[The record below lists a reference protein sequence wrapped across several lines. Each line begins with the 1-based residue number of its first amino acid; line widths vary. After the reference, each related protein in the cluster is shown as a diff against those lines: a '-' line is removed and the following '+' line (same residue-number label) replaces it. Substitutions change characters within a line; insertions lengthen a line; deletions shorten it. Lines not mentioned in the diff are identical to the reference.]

1 MDQLMTLA
9 KENGFFPLGAGEPFG
24 LPAPA
29 LRAGDVR
36 GGPLRA
42 VRQKTGPARRPA
54 GPWPGQRRRF
64 ADAAAVFWCRPPV
77 PWPMNLI
84 TRVCSAWPGSTKKP
98 LKALPGRPGCCIR
111 TAWPLT
117 AGACTLCRRCTCPS
131 APCRYPARRLS
142 SMEAYGLWVSDIC
155 RQSGLE
161 YNYGAQTMTY
171 TACVLCREE

>member
-1 MDQLMTLA
+1 MEQLMTLA
-9 KENGFFPLGAGEPFG
+9 KENGFSHW
-24 LPAPA
+24 APA
-29 LRAGDVR
+29 NLSAFRPLPSVR
-36 GGPLRA
+36 EMCAADRCGQYGKNWACPPRCGSLAQAEEEIRRCRSGVLVQTTGSLA
-42 VRQKTGPARRPA
+42 DEFDYQSMQRLARQHKKAFESFARQARLLHPDCLA
-54 GPWPGQRRRF
+54 
-64 ADAAAVFWCRPPV
+64 
-77 PWPMNLI
+77 
-84 TRVCSAWPGSTKKP
+84 
-98 LKALPGRPGCCIR
+98 
-111 TAWPLT
+111 LT

>member
-1 MDQLMTLA
+1 MTDLISLA
-9 KENGFFPLGAGEPFG
+9 RQNGFTHV
-24 LPAPA
+24 APVN
-29 LRAGDVR
+29 LS
-36 GGPLRA
+36 
-42 VRQKTGPARRPA
+42 
-54 GPWPGQRRRF
+54 
-64 ADAAAVFWCRPPV
+64 AAVPLDEVRDMCRADRCGCFGKNWACPP
-77 PWPMNLI
+77 
-84 TRVCSAWPGSTKKP
+84 RCGSLARAEEEIRRCRSGVLVQTTGSLADEFDYQGMQRLARQHKKAFESFARQARLLHP
-98 LKALPGRPGCCIR
+98 DCLA
-111 TAWPLT
+111 LT

>member
-1 MDQLMTLA
+1 MERLMTLA
-9 KENGFFPLGAGEPFG
+9 KENGFSHW
-24 LPAPA
+24 APA
-29 LRAGDVR
+29 NLSAFRPLPSVREMCAADRCGQYGKNWACPPRCGSLARAEEEIRRCRSGVLVQTT
-36 GGPLRA
+36 GSLA
-42 VRQKTGPARRPA
+42 VESFARQARLLHPDCLA
-54 GPWPGQRRRF
+54 
-64 ADAAAVFWCRPPV
+64 
-77 PWPMNLI
+77 
-84 TRVCSAWPGSTKKP
+84 
-98 LKALPGRPGCCIR
+98 
-111 TAWPLT
+111 LT